1 MPVTV
6 FVGTSVDGFRRA
18 PRVSE
23 CGGKFRKTLDGLLR
37 CIRGTPEAS
46 DHRSTRRE
54 RLFSEQL
61 ARSPAPRRVYGKS
74 E

>member
-37 CIRGTPEAS
+37 CIEARQKPPIIVPLVGS
-46 DHRSTRRE
+46 DS
-54 RLFSEQL
+54 SEQL
-61 ARSPAPRRVYGKS
+61 ARSPAPRRGYGRS